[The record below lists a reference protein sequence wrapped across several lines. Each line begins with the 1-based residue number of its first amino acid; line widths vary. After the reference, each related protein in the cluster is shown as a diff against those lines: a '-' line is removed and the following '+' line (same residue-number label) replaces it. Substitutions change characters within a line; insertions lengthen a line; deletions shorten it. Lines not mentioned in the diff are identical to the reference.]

1 MASVSRARTNGHNGE
16 MAMAGQMRLKLQA
29 LLGEKERQL
38 QQAEALGQRILAQQ
52 VELEERINQIAELDE
67 LAATASPTA
76 AAAGGEAGQAS
87 NNSEERENEM
97 RAQLDELAQ
106 TMHGWA
112 TENETLWAGAVT
124 RVSEHWFV
132 EHRWL
137 MLEPY

>member
-1 MASVSRARTNGHNGE
+1 MNGARVNGGNGNSE
-16 MAMAGQMRLKLQA
+16 MAGQMRLKLQA

-67 LAATASPTA
+67 
-76 AAAGGEAGQAS
+76 AGNAG
-87 NNSEERENEM
+87 NNPQPEEDKETEM
-97 RAQLDELAQ
+97 RAHLDELAQ

-124 RVSEHWFV
+124 RVSE
-132 EHRWL
+132 L
-137 MLEPY
+137 N

>member
-1 MASVSRARTNGHNGE
+1 MASLSTRARTNGNGNGSHNAE
-16 MAMAGQMRLKLQA
+16 MAGQMRLKLQA

-67 LAATASPTA
+67 A
-76 AAAGGEAGQAS
+76 AAEDPDAVAAG
-87 NNSEERENEM
+87 NNEERESEM

-124 RVSEHWFV
+124 RV
-132 EHRWL
+132 RRL
-137 MLEPY
+137 TC